1 MKRMLKYII
10 ASSLLLMFSGCNDW
24 LDVQPKSEIRSDIQ
38 FETEGGFKDALI
50 GVYLG
55 LTEDALY
62 AKDLTWHFVDILA
75 QQYPL
80 HSLSTNI
87 GIKNYEYT
95 STTVMPRIEN
105 IWLKAYNAIANINNE
120 LEYLRRKR
128 VFWIR
133 SIMLLLKANCWVCGL
148 MFISI

>member
-80 HSLSTNI
+80 HSFE
-87 GIKNYEYT
+87 YEYRYQKLR
-95 STTVMPRIEN
+95 VH
-105 IWLKAYNAIANINNE
+105 LNNGD
-120 LEYLRRKR
+120 
-128 VFWIR
+128 
-133 SIMLLLKANCWVCGL
+133 APD
-148 MFISI
+148 

>member
-87 GIKNYEYT
+87 GIKKL
-95 STTVMPRIEN
+95 RIH
-105 IWLKAYNAIANINNE
+105 LYNGDAPD
-120 LEYLRRKR
+120 
-128 VFWIR
+128 
-133 SIMLLLKANCWVCGL
+133 
-148 MFISI
+148 

>member
-10 ASSLLLMFSGCNDW
+10 ASSLILMFSGCNDW
-24 LDVQPKSEIRSDIQ
+24 LNVQPKSEIRSDIQ

-105 IWLKAYNAIANINNE
+105 IWLKAYNWNIW
-120 LEYLRRKR
+120 RRKR

>member
-105 IWLKAYNAIANINNE
+105 IW
-120 LEYLRRKR
+120 RRKR

>member
-105 IWLKAYNAIANINNE
+105 IWLKAYNGDAKLLQKSEMRKDIVIE
-120 LEYLRRKR
+120 LSYKG
-128 VFWIR
+128 F
-133 SIMLLLKANCWVCGL
+133 G
-148 MFISI
+148 